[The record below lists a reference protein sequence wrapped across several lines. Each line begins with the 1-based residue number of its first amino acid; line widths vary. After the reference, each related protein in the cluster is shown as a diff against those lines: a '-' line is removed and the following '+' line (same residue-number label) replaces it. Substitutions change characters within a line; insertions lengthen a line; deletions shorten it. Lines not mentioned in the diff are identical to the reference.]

1 MSAGVRGPSTVGRA
15 VRRRAESE
23 RVSCAP
29 MSTPASQRRIAVE
42 GCHNFRDLGGYPTDG
57 GGRLR
62 WRLLFR
68 ADGLHALT
76 PDGVATLRDDIGL
89 GDIIDL
95 RSTAELDLDGRGLLG
110 ESAIRFHHLPLFDMD
125 RGGRTPPIGASLA
138 DLYFGMLD
146 FAREPLARVVTT
158 LARTD
163 APAVFHC
170 AAGKDRTGVV
180 SALLLSLLGVRDEI
194 IVADYAATRDAL
206 EAIVERLMSS
216 SGYQGVFE
224 ELPPD
229 TLHADPE
236 TMERLLVR
244 VREAFGSM
252 SDYAREI
259 GIDDADVERL
269 RARLVEPS

>member
-1 MSAGVRGPSTVGRA
+1 M
-15 VRRRAESE
+15 E
-23 RVSCAP
+23 
-29 MSTPASQRRIAVE
+29 RRIE
-42 GCHNFRDLGGYPTDG
+42 IDGCHNFRDLGGYPTDD

-62 WRLLFR
+62 WRQIFR

-76 PDGVATLRDDIGL
+76 ETGVARLRDEIRL

-95 RSTAELDLDGRGLLG
+95 RSSAELELDGRGLLA
-110 ESAIRFHHLPLFDMD
+110 EAPIRFHHLPLFDGGT
-125 RGGRTPPIGASLA
+125 GGRTPPLGASLA

-146 FAREPLARVVTT
+146 IARVPLARVVRT
-158 LARTD
+158 LAQTD

-206 EAIVERLMSS
+206 DLIVGRLMASE
-216 SGYQGVFE
+216 GYRGIFE
-224 ELPPD
+224 ALPPD

-236 TMERLLVR
+236 TMEGLLER
-244 VREAFGSM
+244 VRGEFGSM
-252 SDYAREI
+252 ESYASEI
-259 GIDDADVERL
+259 GVRGPDVERL
-269 RARLVEPS
+269 RARLVER